1 MDNSPADASVP
12 RQCPQGHPSD
22 TPALGIVLVLPQLAR
37 EHVCREQQDLIAD
50 VDPLLMPIARNATVL
65 SWPARSHAPQA
76 DEAILRDANPRRD
89 LANARRYRVAH
100 ARWLRRRQAK
110 PLLDGPHQVRREQH
124 GWHGIASVG
133 SSLRIVPT
141 PSATVAGSFN
151 TGTPTSLWPA
161 CGRGAG
167 HGAYEPAR
175 ANVLTPRSWSSAWQP
190 PARCSIRLG
199 RQLAAPSPQG
209 ARQRCRDSC
218 RSVAFGGQHLL
229 QAATLPLCQQRP
241 SGAHRRL

>member
-133 SSLRIVPT
+133 SSLRIVPHRRQQ
-141 PSATVAGSFN
+141 
-151 TGTPTSLWPA
+151 LPA
-161 CGRGAG
+161 ASIQAPRQ
-167 HGAYEPAR
+167 AY
-175 ANVLTPRSWSSAWQP
+175 
-190 PARCSIRLG
+190 G
-199 RQLAAPSPQG
+199 QLAA
-209 ARQRCRDSC
+209 
-218 RSVAFGGQHLL
+218 
-229 QAATLPLCQQRP
+229 AALDTEHMSQLAPT
-241 SGAHRRL
+241 